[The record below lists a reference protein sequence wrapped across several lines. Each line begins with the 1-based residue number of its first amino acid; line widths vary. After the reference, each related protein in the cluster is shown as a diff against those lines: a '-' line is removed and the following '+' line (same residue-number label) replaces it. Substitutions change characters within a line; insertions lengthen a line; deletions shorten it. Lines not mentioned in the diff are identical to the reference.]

1 MVVAVGLAFGAGI
14 PAGFVLRPKLAWM
27 SDDAFG
33 VVLGTGIPAAAIV
46 LTWLF
51 VGAPMPWRKVRVLLS
66 PIQQAEQA
74 RIIAEQQAYTSS
86 RGETAT
92 CPHLCA
98 VEAAMRAAGIKAQL
112 IAWSATAR
120 AVWAECRI
128 DEKELRRQFDLP
140 RWVHYEEGYVSDRD
154 QNDTPRADLVCH
166 RCRDNDTPGWSIVVI
181 HPESYSAHAPWFP
194 SPRQGQR
201 S

>member
-1 MVVAVGLAFGAGI
+1 MGLAFGAGI